1 MARPVRRA
9 GPGIASWTATEAP
22 HRRPSHG
29 TTKSRAARAALCSSG
44 AARGLRDSVPA
55 LPNSR
60 TAPFQD
66 DPASFLDSG
75 VTTAAPKAPSSM
87 RSASSSSASG
97 SPASGDTTPVGA
109 APSAAATSRST
120 VTRTERALE
129 DPSSQGISAAGASTP
144 ASGSALPDLADLAPE
159 LGFLELL
166 EPEER
171 AQWISGWL
179 EPRVLRP
186 RVRQHLRRRALLL
199 ELDEVV
205 GLLAGRL
212 SSDLGAYSTRA
223 DHPSRDC
230 GQVAVSL
237 RPGRLRA
244 RGPLDALGVQ
254 LIASCREAAR
264 WDVERAQGLRPV
276 ISTPRL
282 LAVEALTGLTS
293 AAACAWL
300 ARLHA
305 APLRVRLPWQARV
318 DAWDGATLADPESTA
333 LEVRAAAPGV
343 RLDESELATLYSSGP
358 CSPARS
364 SSGRCSPGR

>member
-1 MARPVRRA
+1 
-9 GPGIASWTATEAP
+9 
-22 HRRPSHG
+22 
-29 TTKSRAARAALCSSG
+29 
-44 AARGLRDSVPA
+44 
-55 LPNSR
+55 
-60 TAPFQD
+60 
-66 DPASFLDSG
+66 
-75 VTTAAPKAPSSM
+75 M
-87 RSASSSSASG
+87 RSASSSQASG
-97 SPASGDTTPVGA
+97 SPASGGTTPTGTVRS
-109 APSAAATSRST
+109 SAATPRSA
-120 VTRTERALE
+120 VTRTEHALG
-129 DPSSQGISAAGASTP
+129 DLSSQGISAADASIP

-212 SSDLGAYSTRA
+212 SNDLGAYSARA
-223 DHPSRDC
+223 AHPSRDC
-230 GQVAVSL
+230 DQIAVSS

-264 WDVERAQGLRPV
+264 WDVDRAQGLRPV
-276 ISTPRL
+276 VSTPRL
-282 LAVEALTGLTS
+282 LALEALTGLTS

-305 APLRVRLPWQARV
+305 APLRVRLPWQARM
-318 DAWDGATLADPESTA
+318 DSWDGVPLADPESTA
-333 LEVRAAAPGV
+333 LEFRAAAP
-343 RLDESELATLYSSGP
+343 RARHSESELATLCSSAL

-364 SSGRCSPGR
+364 FSGRCSPGR

>member
-1 MARPVRRA
+1 M
-9 GPGIASWTATEAP
+9 
-22 HRRPSHG
+22 
-29 TTKSRAARAALCSSG
+29 
-44 AARGLRDSVPA
+44 
-55 LPNSR
+55 
-60 TAPFQD
+60 
-66 DPASFLDSG
+66 
-75 VTTAAPKAPSSM
+75 
-87 RSASSSSASG
+87 
-97 SPASGDTTPVGA
+97 
-109 APSAAATSRST
+109 
-120 VTRTERALE
+120 TRTEHALE
-129 DPSSQGISAAGASTP
+129 DPSSQGTSAAGASTP

-212 SSDLGAYSTRA
+212 SNDLGAYSTRA

-230 GQVAVSL
+230 SQVAVSL

-300 ARLHA
+300 TRLHA
-305 APLRVRLPWQARV
+305 APLRVRLPWQARM
-318 DAWDGATLADPESTA
+318 DAWDGATLAGPESTSLSEGA
-333 LEVRAAAPGV
+333 EAPGV
-343 RLDESELATLYSSGP
+343 RLDESELATQCSSARCSSAQ

-364 SSGRCSPGR
+364 SAGRCSPGR